1 MPGLST
7 LSIPKRLA
15 ETVLIDTTTDSTAE
29 NNVFDGITL
38 ATKIYC
44 LKIDNSAI
52 NAVSYL
58 KGQISSGQSYDTAT
72 APTIRLYAP
81 ANQVVEYYFPT
92 GWPANELSGSD
103 KFHFIGTS
111 TDSSTGTQADPIAPG
126 TLKVT
131 ILAGT

>member
-7 LSIPKRLA
+7 LSIPQRLA

-29 NNVFDGITL
+29 NDVFDGITL

-44 LKIDNSAI
+44 IKVDNSAI
-52 NAVSYL
+52 NAVSYV
-58 KGQISSGQSYDTAT
+58 KGQIAGQYATGT

-81 ANQVVEYYFPT
+81 ANQVVQYYFPT
-92 GWPANELSGSD
+92 GWPANALSGSD
-103 KFHFIGTS
+103 KFSFIGTS
-111 TDSSTGTQADPIAPG
+111 TDASTGTQSDPTSPG
-126 TLKVT
+126 LLKVT